1 MKLEGIHHIT
11 AICADAKSNVDFY
24 TRVLGLKLVKK
35 TVNYDMPEV
44 YHLYY
49 GDDVGNPG
57 SILTFFEFPG
67 ADRGLAGAGMIYR
80 ITWRVASVSSLD
92 FWQARLSTEG
102 ITHTRD
108 ELTLSF
114 LDREGLGLELAV
126 AGAADPPLPAKY
138 PSLLPENAIRGFQ
151 GVRAYA
157 RSPDQSES
165 VLAAM
170 GMQRRGG
177 GDGAGPPRY
186 ILQGDRRHATYSLEP
201 AAQSPGVQGTGT
213 VHHIAFAC
221 QPAEQ
226 AEWRNKMVHSGASVT
241 QIIDRNYF
249 KSIYF
254 REPSGVLFEIATLGP
269 GFAIDEPVDKLG
281 QGLMLP
287 SHLESMREKLEKTLT
302 PI

>member
-1 MKLEGIHHIT
+1 MNLEGIHHIT

-24 TRVLGLKLVKK
+24 TRVLGLRLVKK

-49 GDDVGNPG
+49 GDDLGNPG

-67 ADRGLAGAGMIYR
+67 ATRGMAGAGMVYR
-80 ITWRVASVSSLD
+80 ITWRVSSVSALD
-92 FWQARLSTEG
+92 FWHSRLLGEG

-114 LDREGLGLELAV
+114 FDREGLGLELAV
-126 AGAADPPLPAKY
+126 GGLADPPLAAKE
-138 PSLLPENAIRGFQ
+138 SSILPENAIRGFQ
-151 GVRAYA
+151 GVRAYS
-157 RSPDQSES
+157 RLPDQSEKI
-165 VLAAM
+165 LAEM
-170 GMQRRGG
+170 GMKRQGG
-177 GDGAGPPRY
+177 GDGAGPPRF
-186 ILQGDRRHATYSLEP
+186 ILRGDRRHATYSLEP
-201 AAQSPGVQGTGT
+201 APQNPPTQGAGT

-221 QPAEQ
+221 QPTEQ
-226 AEWRNKMVHSGASVT
+226 VEWRNKMVQSGATVT

-254 REPSGVLFEIATLGP
+254 REPSGILFEIATLGP

-281 QGLMLP
+281 EGLMLP